1 MAKIS
6 VKNTILYI
14 IGEILLS
21 FAVMMTFKSGF
32 GASPVDNLTYIV
44 SVTTGLTLGTAVFV
58 INALLIIFLTI
69 YFKKPQFLFL
79 FAMIIMFSVL
89 LDVWDLWILA
99 QYNPIG
105 AAQWIPFVLAILIL
119 PMGCAFLIRSTYP
132 SSVIDELMFF
142 TAHLTHFRL
151 SIARTFNELLL
162 VGIALI
168 VSSATGYGIGS
179 VGLGTFV
186 YALSVGALIKVYLTW
201 FDNRSTRRKSH
212 GTTQQ
217 TD

>member
-1 MAKIS
+1 MAKITF
-6 VKNTILYI
+6 KNTILYI

-44 SVTTGLTLGTAVFV
+44 SVTTGLTLGTAVFL
-58 INALLIIFLTI
+58 INAFLILFLTF
-69 YFKKPQFLFL
+69 YFRKPQFLFL

-89 LDVWDLWILA
+89 LDLWDLWLLSG
-99 QYNPIG
+99 YHPTG
-105 AAQWIPFVLAILIL
+105 SAQWIPFLLAILVL
-119 PMGCAFLIRSTYP
+119 PLGCAFLIRSTYP

-142 TAHLTHFRL
+142 TAHVTHFKL
-151 SIARTFNELLL
+151 SVARTFNELLL

-179 VGLGTFV
+179 VGYGTFV

-201 FDNRSTRRKSH
+201 FDKWSSRRNTH
-212 GTTQQ
+212 GTT
-217 TD
+217 